1 MEVKKKISDGDDV
14 HHPDSS
20 EVRVR
25 VRVKVMFRV
34 AVRRTF
40 KVIRVVYKLWCRGP
54 ECNLKHSVYR

>member
-1 MEVKKKISDGDDV
+1 MEVKKKISDKDDV

-25 VRVKVMFRV
+25 VRVMFRV
-34 AVRRTF
+34 AARRTF